1 MTLTNKITEE
11 DVQRIHRT
19 LMNVIEVASDG
30 IYDGDDMDV
39 ESKYASYTDALLK
52 INGIINEQ
60 FIMLLTGEEE

>member
-30 IYDGDDMDV
+30 IYDGDDMDL
-39 ESKYASYTDALLK
+39 ESKYTSYTDALLK

-60 FIMLLTGEEE
+60 FIVLLTGEEE